1 MTKQTQ
7 PTNLP
12 SVVHRGLA
20 RICGQWQ
27 GVTRTWFEPGQLA
40 DESSQ
45 RGVIRSVLGGYFVV
59 HEYEGTLQGQP
70 MRGIAIFGFD
80 VATGKCQAAWIDN
93 VHMGTAIMYS
103 EAEPSERAFVALG
116 SYDDPN
122 GGPPWGW
129 RTEIDL
135 IDDDH
140 ITITAF
146 NIPPGGEAYKAVE
159 TQYRRVS

>member
-1 MTKQTQ
+1 MSQQTNDIS
-7 PTNLP
+7 NL
-12 SVVHRGLA
+12 SIVHSGLA

-40 DESSQ
+40 DESPQ
-45 RGVIRSVLGGYFVV
+45 RGAIRPVLGGYFVV

-70 MRGIAIFGFD
+70 MRGIAIYGFD
-80 VATGKCQAAWIDN
+80 IATGKCQAAWIDN
-93 VHMGTAIMYS
+93 VHMGTAIMCS
-103 EAEPSERAFVALG
+103 QAEPDERAFVVLG
-116 SYDDPN
+116 GYDDPN

-135 IDDDH
+135 TDDDH
-140 ITITAF
+140 ITITAY

-159 TQYRRVS
+159 TRYERVR

>member
-1 MTKQTQ
+1 MTER
-7 PTNLP
+7 TNDIDSL

-40 DESSQ
+40 DESPQ
-45 RGVIRSVLGGYFVV
+45 QGTIRAVLGGYFVI
-59 HEYEGTLQGQP
+59 HEYEGTLQRQP
-70 MRGIAIFGFD
+70 MRGMATFGFD

-93 VHMGTAIMYS
+93 VHMGTAIMCS
-103 EAEPSERAFVALG
+103 EGEPSETSFVVQG
-116 SYDDPN
+116 RYDDPG

-129 RTEIDL
+129 RTEINL

-140 ITITAF
+140 ITITAW
-146 NIPPGGEAYKAVE
+146 NIPPGGEAYRAVE
-159 TQYRRVS
+159 TSYERVR